1 MSQSQ
6 NITCANCGATN
17 RATARFCGQCR
28 APVQVPEQKT
38 VTLAPPPPSPETLR
52 LSDDPKAPFAE
63 RATRH
68 LDGAIGFAA
77 LPEGAIIGKY
87 EVRQLFPAQ
96 PGINSYLVGD
106 EQNQFSVM
114 FEAENLEQWAGE
126 KRLFDLHLAHP
137 AIAPLVDM
145 FEQAQYDNQPRAYLV
160 TEYPMAPLAQLGA
173 LKEFDVLS
181 WGAQL
186 AGGLAYLHDNNLA
199 HGNVQPASIVMSGN
213 KQVKLWNLAGTQPLT
228 PELRDWDVLQLAKAL
243 YQLVTPSG
251 QASLAWS
258 PTAAQV
264 FAHAFAQDPRQ
275 RYHDARAF
283 AADLENAINALR
295 HPQGIT
301 FVVGR
306 ITDVGRARELNED
319 ALVTIDALQS
329 IQQGSQEIG
338 LFVVADGMGGAAA
351 GEVAGKM
358 VTQVLARQVLANV
371 FNQHFAAQPAN
382 LDYGAILKA
391 AVEQA
396 NTEVFRARDAART
409 DMGSTVVAAL
419 VIGNQ
424 AHIVNVG
431 DSRAY
436 LIAPDHIEKITKDH
450 SLVQAFVDRKE
461 IGEDDVYT
469 HPQRNF
475 ILRNVGDKPQVQAD
489 LFTRTFEPGQFLL
502 LCSDGLWEMVYP
514 KSRLHEI
521 VTRAP
526 SVPDACKQLVDAA
539 NQNGGDDNITLV
551 LVKFESA

>member
-6 NITCANCGATN
+6 NITCGNCGATN
-17 RATARFCGQCR
+17 RATARFCSQCR
-28 APVQVPEQKT
+28 APLHVPEQET
-38 VTLAPPPPSPETLR
+38 VPLPPPSASPETVR
-52 LSDDPKAPFAE
+52 LPDDSKTPFAE
-63 RATRH
+63 RRTHR
-68 LDGAIGFAA
+68 LDDAVQFTA
-77 LPEGAIIGKY
+77 LPEGALIGKY

-96 PGINSYLVGD
+96 PGINSYLVAD

-114 FEAENLEQWAGE
+114 FEAENPDQWAGE
-126 KRLFDLHLAHP
+126 KRLFGLRLTHP
-137 AIAPLVDM
+137 ALAPLVDV
-145 FEQAQYDNQPRAYLV
+145 FEQAQYADQPRAYLV

-173 LKEFDVLS
+173 SKEFDVLA

-199 HGNVQPASIVMSGN
+199 HGNVQPASIVMTGN
-213 KQVKLWNLAGTQPLT
+213 KQVKLWNLAGTQSLT
-228 PELRDWDVLQLAKAL
+228 PELRAWDVLQLAKAL
-243 YQLVTPSG
+243 YQFATPPG
-251 QASLAWS
+251 QSAPVWS

-264 FAHAFAQDPRQ
+264 FARAFAQDPRQ

-283 AADLENAINALR
+283 ATDLENAINALR
-295 HPQGIT
+295 HPQGIS
-301 FVVGR
+301 FVAGR

-319 ALVTIDALQS
+319 ALVTIDALQA
-329 IQQGSQEIG
+329 IQQGSQAIG
-338 LFVVADGMGGAAA
+338 LFAVADGMGGAAA
-351 GEVAGKM
+351 GEVASKM

-371 FNQHFAAQPAN
+371 FHQHFAAQPTR

-396 NTEVFRARDAART
+396 NKEVFQARDAAHT

-526 SVPDACKQLVDAA
+526 SVQDACKQLVDAA